1 MLSRIVHRAAIPGK
15 TRGLTEAI
23 VQQLLKVWSQL
34 DLRRQIIVVLATGAM
49 FFAVIA
55 MSRMATAPSMSLLYA
70 GLESGAAGDVV
81 RALEQRGVA
90 FEVRGGSIFVD
101 SKERDQLRLTL
112 ASEGLPANGN
122 RGYELLDNLTGF
134 GTTSQMFDAAY
145 WRAKE
150 GELAR
155 TIVANPQIAMA
166 RVHIASTG
174 SNPFQRGVTPKA
186 SVSLTP
192 NGGGITSQQAKA
204 VRYLVASAVAGLA
217 PEDVA
222 VIDANGALIGQ
233 TAEVAPSIG
242 GDDISQV
249 LRDRVQRLLEA
260 RVGIGNAVVEV
271 SVDTVTESEA
281 IRERRFDPEGRVAI
295 STDTEERSNTSQD
308 AGGGD
313 VTVASNLPD
322 QEGGAGS
329 DSSSSQN
336 SELRERVNYEVSET
350 EREIVR
356 APGAVKRVTVAVLV
370 NEPATVNAAG
380 ETITEPRGE
389 EELAALRELVSSA
402 VGFDEA
408 RGDII
413 TIKSMALLSVPPTGT
428 LVETSLLGRLDI
440 DLMSAIQMAI
450 LALVTLILGLFV
462 VRPVLSRTTAPQ
474 SLPPPAPAEPALSDA
489 LTGEISDAGFDL
501 PAISM
506 NGGFAGD
513 MEGYSDL
520 PMMGGMPDDPVTRL
534 RTLIG
539 ERQEETVEIL
549 RSWLEDREEKA

>member
-1 MLSRIVHRAAIPGK
+1 M
-15 TRGLTEAI
+15 
-23 VQQLLKVWSQL
+23 QQFLKVWTGL
-34 DLRRQIIVVLATGAM
+34 DLRRQVIVVLATVGI
-49 FFAVIA
+49 FFAILT
-55 MSRMATAPSMSLLYA
+55 MSRMASAPSMTLLYA

-81 RALEQRGVA
+81 RSLEQRGVA

-101 SKERDQLRLTL
+101 QNERDQLRLTL

-122 RGYELLDNLTGF
+122 RGYELLDTLTGF

-155 TIVANPQIAMA
+155 TIISSPHIAMA

-192 NGGGITSQQAKA
+192 NGSAITSAQGKA
-204 VRYLVASAVAGLA
+204 VRYLVASAVAGLS
-217 PEDVA
+217 PDDVA

-233 TAEVAPSIG
+233 AEDTQPSNG
-242 GDDISQV
+242 GEDKAQI

-260 RVGIGNAVVEV
+260 RVGFGNAVVEV

-281 IRERRFDPEGRVAI
+281 IREHTFDPDGRVAI
-295 STDTEERSNTSQD
+295 STETEESTNSSND

-322 QEGGAGS
+322 QENGGGG

-336 SELRERVNYEVSET
+336 SETRERINYEVSET
-350 EREIVR
+350 EREIIR

-370 NEPATVNAAG
+370 NEATVTDEAG
-380 ETITEPRGE
+380 QTLPAPRE
-389 EELAALRELVSSA
+389 EAELDALRELVSSA
-402 VGFDEA
+402 VGYDEA

-413 TIKSMALLSVPPTGT
+413 TIKSMALLSVPAAGT
-428 LVETSLLGRLDI
+428 LAGTSLLDRANL
-440 DLMSAIQMAI
+440 DLMSIIQMAV
-450 LALVTLILGLFV
+450 LAVVTLILGLFV
-462 VRPVLSRTTAPQ
+462 VRPLLSKEPVPALAPPVAA
-474 SLPPPAPAEPALSDA
+474 LPPAERDAAEPALSGEVTPDGFELPGLDGEPLFGGDLGA
-489 LTGEISDAGFDL
+489 L
-501 PAISM
+501 P
-506 NGGFAGD
+506 
-513 MEGYSDL
+513 DL
-520 PMMGGMPDDPVTRL
+520 PMMGGAGTGAPVDRL
-534 RTLIG
+534 REMIS
-539 ERQEETVEIL
+539 ERQDETVEIL
-549 RSWLEDREEKA
+549 RSWLEDKEENV

>member
-1 MLSRIVHRAAIPGK
+1 M
-15 TRGLTEAI
+15 
-23 VQQLLKVWSQL
+23 QQVLNVWTGL
-34 DLRRQIIVVLATGAM
+34 DLRRQIIVILATVAV
-49 FFAVIA
+49 FFAVLA
-55 MSRMATAPSMSLLYA
+55 MSRMATQPSMTLLYA

-90 FEVRGGSIFVD
+90 FDVRGGSIFVD
-101 SKERDQLRLTL
+101 SAERDQLRLTL

-122 RGYELLDNLTGF
+122 RGYELLDSLTGF

-192 NGGGITSQQAKA
+192 NGGPITAAQAKA
-204 VRYLVASAVAGLA
+204 VRYLVSSAVAGLS
-217 PEDVA
+217 PDDVA
-222 VIDANGALIGQ
+222 VIDANGALLGQ
-233 TAEVAPSIG
+233 TDEVVPAIG
-242 GDDISQV
+242 GDDKAQV

-260 RVGIGNAVVEV
+260 RVGFGNAVVEV
-271 SVDTVTESEA
+271 SVDTVTQSEA
-281 IRERRFDPEGRVAI
+281 IRERIFDPERRVAI
-295 STDTEERSNTSQD
+295 STDTEERNNSSSD

-322 QEGGAGS
+322 QEGGGAENS
-329 DSSSSQN
+329 NSQN
-336 SELRERVNYEVSET
+336 TETRERINYEVSET
-350 EREIVR
+350 EREVLR
-356 APGAVKRVTVAVLV
+356 SPGAIKRVTVAVLV
-370 NEPATVNAAG
+370 NNTTTTDEAG
-380 ETITEPRGE
+380 EQVILPRDDTEIE
-389 EELAALRELVSSA
+389 ALRELVSSA

-413 TIKSMALLSVPPTGT
+413 TIKSMALQSVPINGT
-428 LVETSLLGRLDI
+428 TAESSFLSKLDV

-450 LALVTLILGLFV
+450 LAVVTLILGLFV
-462 VRPVLSRTTAPQ
+462 VRPVLSRSRVDPGAPV
-474 SLPPPAPAEPALSDA
+474 PALPATSPQAAADSATA
-489 LTGEISDAGFDL
+489 LSGEVSGEDFELPDL
-501 PAISM
+501 EVG
-506 NGGFAGD
+506 NNFGGDLAPLP
-513 MEGYSDL
+513 DL
-520 PMMGGMPDDPVTRL
+520 PMMSAESSDDPVQRL
-534 RTLIG
+534 RNMIG

-549 RSWLEDREEKA
+549 RSWLEEKEERA